1 MTKFIENAF
10 ETVRLYSMVICP
22 FAQRTRIHLQLKNI
36 PFELVNLDICKP
48 RPDWFL
54 SMNPS
59 GQVPVL
65 AVDTEVTR
73 DSSLISEYIEERFS
87 PPLPFGDSPAQRY
100 KLRELIKYTDT
111 KFIPALYILMASQ
124 TAEERATRM
133 ETALETWR
141 WLNSF
146 LEQHNYE
153 GRFLSASF
161 GLGEISIAPFF
172 LRYEV
177 ISYYHDFELPTGA
190 DYACV
195 NQWRSEILKAPI
207 VRQTAET
214 TTDLIKMYEDY
225 TVGYFNGAVPPGKKI
240 SSSDLSLPMDNR
252 PMPPKAAYL
261 TGENIIP
268 SHM

>member
-1 MTKFIENAF
+1 MAKIIEKKFGA
-10 ETVRLYSMVICP
+10 VRLYSMVICP

-54 SMNPS
+54 SLNTS

-65 AVDTEVTR
+65 AVDTEVTY

-87 PPLPFGDSPAQRY
+87 HPLPFGGSPLERY

-111 KFIPALYILMASQ
+111 KFIPALYMLMASQ
-124 TAEERATRM
+124 TEEERATRL
-133 ETALETWR
+133 EAALTTWR

-146 LEQHNYE
+146 LEQHTYE
-153 GRFLSASF
+153 GGFLGASF

-190 DYACV
+190 DYKYV
-195 NQWRSEILKAPI
+195 KQWLSEILKAPV

-214 TTDLIKMYEDY
+214 TNDLIKMYEDY
-225 TVGYFNGAVPPGKKI
+225 TVGYFNGAIPPGKKI
-240 SSSDLSLPMDNR
+240 SSSDLSIPLDNR
-252 PMPPKAAYL
+252 PMPYKAAYL
-261 TGENIIP
+261 RHTEQIR
-268 SHM
+268 

>member
-1 MTKFIENAF
+1 MTKIMDNAF
-10 ETVRLYSMVICP
+10 ETVGLYSMVICP

-65 AVDTEVTR
+65 AVDTEVTC

-87 PPLPFGDSPAQRY
+87 HPLPFGSSPVQRY

-124 TAEERATRM
+124 TEEERAIRM
-133 ETALETWR
+133 EAALETWR

-146 LEQHNYE
+146 LEECNYE
-153 GRFLSASF
+153 GGFLGTSF

-190 DYACV
+190 DYAYV
-195 NQWRSEILKAPI
+195 QQWRSEILKAPV

-214 TTDLIKMYEDY
+214 TNDLIKMYEDY
-225 TVGYFNGAVPPGKKI
+225 TVGYFNGAIPPGKEV
-240 SSSDLSLPMDNR
+240 SSSDLSIPLNNR
-252 PMPPKAAYL
+252 PMPLKAAYL
-261 TGENIIP
+261 RHTEQIR
-268 SHM
+268 